1 MENEIWIDVLGYDG
15 LYEVSNLGNVKS
27 LNYNHTRK
35 EQLLKLG
42 KDSVGY
48 YTVRLYN
55 KEISNKGKTFK
66 VHKLVAQAFLNHTP
80 CGYKL
85 VINHKDFN
93 KLNNCVD
100 NLEVVT
106 QRENANLKH
115 LKSTSKYVGVTWQK
129 SCNRWQ
135 ARITINTERIYL
147 GVFKNE
153 YDAHMAY
160 QNKLN
165 SIQNA

>member
-15 LYEVSNLGNVKS
+15 IYEVSNLGNVKS
-27 LNYNHTRK
+27 LNYNHTGK
-35 EQLLKLG
+35 AKFLSLC

-48 YTVRLYN
+48 LTVRLYIN
-55 KEISNKGKTFK
+55 AKGKTYK

-80 CGYKL
+80 CGYNI
-85 VINHKDFN
+85 VVNHKDFN
-93 KLNNCVD
+93 KLNNRVD

-106 QRENANLKH
+106 QRENSNLKH
-115 LKSTSKYVGVTWQK
+115 LKSKSNYVGVTWQE
-129 SCNRWQ
+129 SCKRWQ
-135 ARITINTERIYL
+135 ARITINTKRIYL

-160 QNKLN
+160 QNKLKEVHHAN
-165 SIQNA
+165 I